1 MIPNDEFLHAFF
13 GLTLPNSEFHHRDHL
28 RLAWLAVR
36 RHGGA
41 RAEEV
46 VTKGIQRFAQHHS
59 HGPAYHDTMTR
70 FWVRLVAHAVS
81 HRPEIA
87 DFDELLATYPLL
99 LDKNTPLR
107 HWSLEA
113 MFAPDARAEWRDPDL
128 VALPF

>member
-1 MIPNDEFLHAFF
+1 
-13 GLTLPNSEFHHRDHL
+13 
-28 RLAWLAVR
+28 
-36 RHGGA
+36 
-41 RAEEV
+41 
-46 VTKGIQRFAQHHS
+46 
-59 HGPAYHDTMTR
+59 MTR

-87 DFDELLATYPLL
+87 DFDELLAAYPLL

-107 HWSLEA
+107 HWSCEA

>member
-1 MIPNDEFLHAFF
+1 MIPDDEFLHAFF
-13 GLTLPNSEFHHRDHL
+13 GRTLANSDFRHRDHL

-36 RHGGA
+36 RHGAGT
-41 RAEEV
+41 AEEV
-46 VTKGIQRFAQHHS
+46 VTAGIQRFAQHHS

-81 HRPEIA
+81 DRPEIEE
-87 DFDELLATYPLL
+87 FDEFLTAYPLL

-107 HWSLEA
+107 HWSREA
-113 MFAPDARAEWRDPDL
+113 MFGADARAEWREPDL

>member
-1 MIPNDEFLHAFF
+1 MISDDEFLHAFF
-13 GLTLPNSEFHHRDHL
+13 ALTLANSEFRHRDHL

-36 RHGGA
+36 RHGAGA
-41 RAEEV
+41 AEDA
-46 VTKGIQRFAQHHS
+46 VTAGIRRFAQHHR

-81 HRPEIA
+81 DRPEIE
-87 DFDELLATYPLL
+87 DFDEFLTAYPWL

-107 HWSLEA
+107 HWSREA
-113 MFAPDARAEWRDPDL
+113 MFSVGARVDWCEPDL